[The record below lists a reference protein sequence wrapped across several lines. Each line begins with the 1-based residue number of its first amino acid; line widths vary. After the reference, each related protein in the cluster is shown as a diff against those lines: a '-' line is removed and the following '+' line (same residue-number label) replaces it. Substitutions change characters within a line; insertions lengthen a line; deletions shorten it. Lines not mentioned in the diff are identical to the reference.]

1 MVRLITLREK
11 TEFFSLGHVQH
22 ELGPRSIELKAAPVY
37 VLRVSPLMIDIFGD
51 ESASAMQR
59 CLAAEHL
66 RSCAELGQVLD
77 GVVEPKLH
85 KEEATDEGSASQ
97 IRILS
102 LVTVQLPVHAC
113 SILAVAS
120 DSKVNVTAVAM
131 PVSPEGAA
139 RTTPESCDC
148 CVR

>member
-1 MVRLITLREK
+1 M
-11 TEFFSLGHVQH
+11 
-22 ELGPRSIELKAAPVY
+22 
-37 VLRVSPLMIDIFGD
+37 
-51 ESASAMQR
+51 
-59 CLAAEHL
+59 
-66 RSCAELGQVLD
+66 
-77 GVVEPKLH
+77 VEPKLH

-120 DSKVNVTAVAM
+120 DSKVNVAAVAM

-139 RTTPESCDC
+139 RTTPGSCDC